1 MDIVKQSRTTK
12 PFVRFISP
20 LVPPLMLL
28 AMSSPASASL
38 VINEFD
44 YDQASTDS
52 SEFIELINNGP
63 SELSLTGYVLQLI
76 NGSGETP
83 YATFTLPD
91 ATLNAG
97 SYYVLCANS
106 DTVPLC
112 DQDLS
117 PNTNLIQNGPD
128 AITLLF
134 GDTIVDTVSYKGDMG
149 IYTEG
154 SGSTLADNSGDY
166 LGLSRYPDGMDSN
179 WNSNDFSLRCI
190 TPGAANSIDASDCS
204 APTADAPSTVPIP
217 PAFLLMASGL
227 AGLFHFGRKKRR
239 N

>member
-1 MDIVKQSRTTK
+1 MDIVKQTRTTK

-20 LVPPLMLL
+20 LVSPLMLL
-28 AMSSPASASL
+28 AMSSSANASL
-38 VINEFD
+38 IINEFD

-52 SEFIELINNGP
+52 SEFIELVNNGP
-63 SELSLTGYVLQLI
+63 GELSLTGYILQLI

-91 ATLNAG
+91 VTLHAG

-106 DTVPLC
+106 ETVPLC

-134 GDTIVDTVSYKGDMG
+134 NGAIADTVSYRGDMG

-154 SGSTLADNSGDY
+154 SGSTLADSAGDY
-166 LGLSRYPDGMDSN
+166 LGLSRFPDGIDSN
-179 WNSNDFSLRCI
+179 WNSSDFSLRCI
-190 TPGAANSIDASDCS
+190 TPGTANSSETENCS
-204 APTADAPSTVPIP
+204 APTADAPSTVPVP

-227 AGLFHFGRKKRR
+227 AGLFYFGRNRR
-239 N
+239 KN